1 MTHTLDSY
9 GGTNQLKGKSTGWF
23 HLEELGGRR
32 WFITP
37 EGNAFFPVSLAHIYT
52 GNSQPTVQKLHDG
65 DKEAWI
71 EKWFGQMRGLGFNC
85 ALAGVTSQCRDPQGY
100 VEVEKVEALF
110 RRESFPYTVGLFL
123 IPHPN
128 ELPKGQERPDIFTPA
143 YQDWVE
149 ELVADVCSR
158 YTDDPMMM
166 GYYYGFG
173 TFIRPQSWIDSI
185 PSLDSEAPEQE
196 NIRNMAVH
204 LYRMVH
210 DAIGRHDPNHLILG
224 PYVKEQ
230 SFDIET
236 WKALTPYV
244 DMLSPQHFNRDSS
257 FAEQSAAT
265 GRAVLVSDEESG
277 HIFAAARQNPRSVTS
292 ENKGR
297 VYSLLLD
304 RHLRDANVCGVNFC
318 ATLYDLDDGPLMDKM
333 GMMEGLYDWDG
344 NAKPGLA
351 DVVRE
356 ANKEF
361 YERATQPYGS
371 DRLSELDATLCRAR
385 DEVHKHVR

>member
-37 EGNAFFPVSLAHIYT
+37 GGTAFFPVSLAHIYT

-65 DKEAWI
+65 DKDAWI
-71 EKWFGQMRGLGFNC
+71 EKRFGQMRALGFNC
-85 ALAGVTSQCRDPQGY
+85 ALAGVTSQCRDPKGY
-100 VEVEKVEALF
+100 VEVEKVESLF
-110 RRESFPYTVGLFL
+110 RRESFPYAAGLFL

-128 ELPKGQERPDIFTPA
+128 ELPKGQERPDIFAPA

-196 NIRNMAVH
+196 NIRKMAVH

-244 DMLSPQHFNRDSS
+244 DMLSPQHFNRNIS

-265 GRAVLVSDEESG
+265 DRAVLVSDEESG
-277 HIFAAARQNPRSVTS
+277 HIFEASRHNPHSVTS
-292 ENKGR
+292 EHKGR

-304 RHLRDANVCGVNFC
+304 RHLRDSNVCGVNFC
-318 ATLYDLDDGPLMDKM
+318 ATLYDLDDGPLMDM
-333 GMMEGLYDWDG
+333 AGMMEGLYDWDG
-344 NAKPGLA
+344 NSKPGLV

-356 ANKEF
+356 ANKEI
-361 YERATQPYGS
+361 YERATEPYGS
-371 DRLSELDATLCRAR
+371 ELAELDEKLRRAR